1 MKYIIT
7 ENQLRVLI
15 EQEKDWNFG
24 IVNKN
29 MSALGLN
36 PKNPNDIKKYN
47 TMINKPVDPHEL
59 ATVIQIISIFT
70 PYSFLITA
78 AVGAVDAAIYYSD
91 GDTEQA
97 AATFIL
103 SVLPFVVSE
112 LSQVPAI
119 RNLGRKGL
127 SELGKK
133 IIGNSKNMSVVEKEA
148 VSEMAKKSDL
158 IKKTMDKYIKKIAT
172 SKYNKTKD
180 VVMKKLLYYIT
191 KLGIYTTPE
200 VLTQLKKLIVI
211 GTPSLLA
218 KK

>member
-1 MKYIIT
+1 MEYLIT
-7 ENQLRVLI
+7 ENQLEILI

-24 IVNKN
+24 IVDKN

-78 AVGAVDAAIYYSD
+78 AVGAVDAAIYYSE

-97 AATFIL
+97 AATFVM
-103 SVLPFVVSE
+103 SVLPFAVSE
-112 LSQVPAI
+112 LSKVPAI
-119 RNLGRKGL
+119 RNLGKKGL

-133 IIGNSKNMSVVEKEA
+133 LITINKNLSVVEKEA
-148 VSEMAKKSDL
+148 VSQMSKNSNL
-158 IKKTMDKYIKKIAT
+158 IKRTMDKYVKKIAT
-172 SKYNKTKD
+172 SRYNKTKD
-180 VVMKKLLYYIT
+180 VVMKKSLYYIT